1 MQIEDNRKNGLL
13 DRVKQNA
20 TFKKLRGSKNIQII
34 VAIFIIAI
42 GLIIY
47 SSVMTARR
55 DGADVSASVMTSEE
69 QRLSNI
75 LSSIDGAGKVETM
88 ITSQDGEIVGV
99 IVIAEGANSITVR
112 LKLLDAAAT
121 ALGVSKQIVN
131 VYSHKK

>member
-1 MQIEDNRKNGLL
+1 MQVEDNRKKGIL